1 MAFTLTRKG
10 TFKLAALVAVTIA
23 LMFGALPSTFAAGS
37 GPDGHDCDPNA
48 RMYNGADVR
57 AVQAGAVYTDPTP
70 MRLHS
75 TCNTPIVAFL
85 HHGNSIQV
93 YTASGLKLNNLN
105 TDTLNRAMRD
115 GVASGPTA
123 DGLGTSKITVLQWGI
138 LHYSSVHPSM
148 NNGLPMEGTILWG
161 HYECPAH

>member
-23 LMFGALPSTFAAGS
+23 LMFGSLPSTFAAGS

-48 RMYNGADVR
+48 RMYNGVDVR

-75 TCNTPIVAFL
+75 TCNTPLVAFL
-85 HHGNSIQV
+85 HHGNSVQM
-93 YTASGLKLNNLN
+93 YTASGLKLNNLSV
-105 TDTLNRAMRD
+105 DTLNRAAA
-115 GVASGPTA
+115 GGAEGPTT
-123 DGLGTSKITVLQWGI
+123 DGLGYGKITPLQWGI
-138 LHYSSVHPSM
+138 LHVSYTHPSM